1 MVATIKANFVSN
13 ANREQFT
20 VKPTERNDISMEK
33 SMTMQEFVDWMAEQ
47 NNMTR
52 EEATQA
58 YCAVINGI
66 KYATANGMRLQLY
79 GFGTFYLQLHKG
91 HKMQFQP
98 TKNITDDYLV
108 LKFSASS
115 SLNKHIRDGKF
126 SDPNF
131 KATMA
136 PIIEKNKTAK
146 LETKEA

>member
-1 MVATIKANFVSN
+1 MIHVSK
-13 ANREQFT
+13 RE
-20 VKPTERNDISMEK
+20 NN
-33 SMTMQEFVDWMAEQ
+33 MTMPEFVDWMAAQ
-47 NNMTR
+47 NGMSR

-66 KYATANGMRLQLY
+66 KYAVSNGMRLQLY

-98 TKNITDDYLV
+98 TQNTTDDYLV

-126 SDPNF
+126 DNPEFEQSVQE
-131 KATMA
+131 
-136 PIIEKNKTAK
+136 ILSEKEGRAD
-146 LETKEA
+146 E

>member
-1 MVATIKANFVSN
+1 MSK
-13 ANREQFT
+13 RENT
-20 VKPTERNDISMEK
+20 
-33 SMTMQEFVDWMAEQ
+33 MTMQEFVDWMAAQ
-47 NNMTR
+47 NGMSR

-66 KYATANGMRLQLY
+66 KHAVSNGMRLQLY

-98 TKNITDDYLV
+98 TQNTTDDYLV

-126 SDPNF
+126 DDPNF
-131 KATMA
+131 EQNVME
-136 PIIEKNKTAK
+136 IIGAKEDEKN
-146 LETKEA
+146 E